1 MSSLVLEKVM
11 EDAGKP
17 SASDFGNGSSIPF
30 ALQAKHQENPE
41 RRRRSNVSEDVH
53 FQVRGET
60 GILTSWRRSHS
71 PLTRAGPD
79 LSERDLWP
87 ARHPQ
92 VWQQFAP
99 GKIQILSERF
109 QIGTVQKGEFGEEDR
124 PSFSEYS
131 FIFRRHNIILLLVL
145 VGGFVS
151 LGSAKATRVLLS
163 KEAVEELV
171 GGVLV
176 YRHIRHRHEE
186 VDQLLVDLVP

>member
-1 MSSLVLEKVM
+1 MSSHVLEKVM

-87 ARHPQ
+87 ARHPL
-92 VWQQFAP
+92 VWQQFDP
-99 GKIQILSERF
+99 GKIQILSEKF

-124 PSFSEYS
+124 PSF
-131 FIFRRHNIILLLVL
+131 FRIFFHLQKAQHRPL
-145 VGGFVS
+145 VGARRRIRQPWKRRGHQSSFVQR
-151 LGSAKATRVLLS
+151 GC
-163 KEAVEELV
+163 
-171 GGVLV
+171 
-176 YRHIRHRHEE
+176 
-186 VDQLLVDLVP
+186 